1 MEAYKV
7 AGDAFKPTVTL
18 DKESG
23 VFALS
28 GRSIPE
34 NATAAFEPILNWW
47 SEYLQTPNQQT
58 VIDLNFD
65 YINSSSMKQL
75 VKLFGMLD
83 EVNGKAT
90 AVKVVWHYNNDDIDS
105 KAQASRLSKM
115 VKFPISIVADTT
127 K

>member
-1 MEAYKV
+1 MEAYTV
-7 AGDAFKPTVTL
+7 AGDAFKPDVTL
-18 DKESG
+18 DKEKG
-23 VFALS
+23 IFTFS

-34 NATAAFEPILNWW
+34 NAAVAFEPILNWW
-47 SEYLQTPNQQT
+47 SEYLQNPNPKT

-83 EVNGKAT
+83 EVNGKST
-90 AVKVVWHYNNDDIDS
+90 AVNVVWHYNNDDTDS
-105 KAQASRLSKM
+105 KAQAMRLSKM
-115 VKFPISIVADTT
+115 VKFPIKIVADTT

>member
-23 VFALS
+23 VFAFS

-34 NATAAFEPILNWW
+34 NATAAFDPIINWW
-47 SEYLQTPNQQT
+47 NEYLRSPNKQTI
-58 VIDLNFD
+58 IDIDFD

-75 VKLFGMLD
+75 VKLFVMLD
-83 EVNGKAT
+83 KVNGKAT
-90 AVKVVWHYNNDDIDS
+90 AVSIVWHYNHDDIDS

-115 VKFPISIVADTT
+115 VKFPIKIVADTT